1 MIETTTALCERLG
14 VTEDRKG
21 AMRRLVKAGL
31 VVKVGRARHGE
42 TKRGGVDNLWEVDN
56 TDPERLESLAR
67 GSRRWP
73 GRGPGKNNRRADTK
87 AIGVRVDLDVY
98 RWLEAQKK
106 ATGKPLGRIAAEI
119 LAAAKP

>member
-1 MIETTTALCERLG
+1 
-14 VTEDRKG
+14 
-21 AMRRLVKAGL
+21 MRRLVKAGL

-56 TDPERLESLAR
+56 TDPERLESLAK

-73 GRGPGKNNRRADTK
+73 GRGPGKKKKRETK
-87 AIGVRVDLDVY
+87 TMTVRVDLDVFE
-98 RWLEAQKK
+98 WLLSQKK
-106 ATGKPLGRIAAEI
+106 ATGKPLDRIAAEI